1 METMKRTTTNV
12 SASNKAK
19 MPYMFDDPI
28 DDDPLLRITS
38 QPDGSKNIDYY
49 LINEIEDIEDYID
62 FLRALG
68 ECHPNDTVDVHIN
81 CFGGAMYAGYHLFDA
96 LVDCPA
102 TINMHVDGFCASAA
116 STILMAGD
124 NFDFAP
130 HACVMVHSMSAMF
143 YGKWHEMTARLEFDK
158 TWFEKS
164 AREIYKGFMTEE
176 EIEDMIK
183 GKDFWFTSEEACERI
198 KAARKE
204 DHDKQLLVAAIAEKH
219 QAAINEEIKAI
230 MEGKGSTVAKK
241 STNKKSN
248 QKKVEKKTPAKKDV
262 KTTDENK

>member
-1 METMKRTTTNV
+1 MTIRENYK
-12 SASNKAK
+12 SSKNKVP
-19 MPYMFDDPI
+19 PYMLDDFPEENA
-28 DDDPLLRITS
+28 LLKVTN
-38 QPDGSKNIDYY
+38 QPDGSKNVEYF

-68 ECHPNDTVDVHIN
+68 DCHSNDTVDLHIN

-96 LVDCPA
+96 LCDCPA
-102 TINMHVDGFCASAA
+102 TINMHIDGFCCSAA
-116 STILMAGD
+116 STIMMAGD

-143 YGKWHEMTARLEFDK
+143 YGKWHEMTARLDFDK

-164 AREIYKGFMTEE
+164 AREIYKGFMTDE

-204 DHDKQLLVAAIAEKH
+204 EHDKQMLVAALAEKH
-219 QAAINEEIKAI
+219 QAEINEEIKAI
-230 MEGKGSTVAKK
+230 MEGKNSTIAKK
-241 STNKKSN
+241 STSNKKSN
-248 QKKVEKKTPAKKDV
+248 SKKVEKKSPTKKSD
-262 KTTDENK
+262 KTVEENK